1 MSMTHAGMRHATK
14 TRSLKE
20 GEQVF
25 TLAYYY
31 GTAHIETVEIVAH
44 TRSAVARQYAR
55 RNRMYLGR
63 KRMTG
68 RGCWFKVTERKTG
81 LPGGWVWVS

>member
-1 MSMTHAGMRHATK
+1 MSMVHAGVRHATK
-14 TRSLKE
+14 TRSLKS

-25 TLAYYY
+25 TVAYYY
-31 GTAHIETVEIVAH
+31 GTAHIETVEIIAH
-44 TRSAVARQYAR
+44 TRSAAAR
-55 RNRMYLGR
+55 RYAKENGLRPGP

-68 RGCWFKVTERKTG
+68 QGCWYKVSERGTN